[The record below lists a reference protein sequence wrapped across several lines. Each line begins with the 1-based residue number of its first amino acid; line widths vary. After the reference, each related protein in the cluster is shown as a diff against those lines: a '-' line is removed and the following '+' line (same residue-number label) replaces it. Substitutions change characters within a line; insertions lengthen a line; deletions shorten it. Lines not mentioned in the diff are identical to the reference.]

1 MQSESGSIKERLLA
15 NRNKKYSKKENG
27 GELDSVSDMLPTK
40 EPMTVM
46 EQPDMG
52 VINPIDVTQTIQPM
66 ENGGSTEGFN
76 KIWRK
81 FKSDT
86 SEAFTGKKAVY
97 VDFLNSKNAFKRE
110 RKYFSSYEEAHDW
123 CKANFD
129 KFSPDMIHYNYAD
142 GGMTSGKRNPP
153 NQFDEI
159 KRLTEAEKY
168 LPLSIIQMN
177 ILELKELHS
186 NLINME
192 NHTSNYAPAIKQ
204 LIKERSEEYGN
215 RDYKGDTFYADGG
228 STFAGGGGVDIKN
241 LKRYVIEIQYYSG
254 QIELRYFANY
264 SNALKFY
271 DELVDNEKD
280 GGSSTIT
287 FEGEIGDREY
297 VPIRYFDP
305 REDEIKFAGGGR
317 TKVDFNKL
325 SNSQLMQLSDENESE
340 EHHLLEAI
348 DNEDDKMTKGFYQR
362 QLILNKSV
370 YRNIEKELRKR
381 GLRQFDKGGEVMSIY
396 LSDENQIKKI
406 ISRFGKKLDYKVY
419 YDGKEYKSHNKP
431 TIAILLTDDNEI
443 LKVKNNGRKLEY
455 EVHYEKGGN
464 IEPSEYPTVMSGE
477 LTQQE
482 IREEK
487 EKLFAPSP
495 DTIYE
500 VNDEIDYFG
509 METMNKGGATMKSIP
524 LMNTGKK
531 VSNLKNLGLRQ
542 DKDNQI
548 KDLIAKNK
556 NDYLNFSQNELS
568 LIRSYQANSSMS
580 VELADKIWGLA
591 VANGFKIHG
600 SSVYIKN
607 TGTGNLLE
615 FVSENYRKVYYES
628 DSEMSRKICR
638 LLYPQENIE
647 ILEGLDYILSGKVI
661 GRKDLC
667 IYANFDDNII
677 SNQFITNCS
686 MVIYCG
692 YHKNANEFQKAIP
705 NHHIVDAYKLPDD
718 ILTNGVLIAFKSK

>member
-66 ENGGSTEGFN
+66 ENGGSTEDFN
-76 KIWRK
+76 KVWKK

-86 SEAFTGKKAVY
+86 AEAFTGKKAVY

-129 KFSPDMIHYNYAD
+129 KFSPDMIHYNYYD
-142 GGMTSGKRNPP
+142 GGMTSGKR
-153 NQFDEI
+153 
-159 KRLTEAEKY
+159 KGLTEAEKY
-168 LPLSIIQMN
+168 LPMSIVQMN
-177 ILELKELHS
+177 ITELKELHS

-192 NHTSNYAPAIKQ
+192 NHTSNYAPAIKE
-204 LIKERSEEYGN
+204 LIKERSEEFGN
-215 RDYKGDTFYADGG
+215 RDYKRHTFYDDGG
-228 STFAGGGGVDIKN
+228 MTSGERNLKN
-241 LKRYVIEIQYYSG
+241 LKRYVIEIQYYNG
-254 QIELRYFANY
+254 KIELNYFANY

-280 GGSSTIT
+280 GGSSIIT
-287 FEGEIGDREY
+287 FTGEIGDREY
-297 VPIRYFDP
+297 VDIRYFDP
-305 REDEIKFAGGGR
+305 REDEMEFAG
-317 TKVDFNKL
+317 
-325 SNSQLMQLSDENESE
+325 
-340 EHHLLEAI
+340 
-348 DNEDDKMTKGFYQR
+348 
-362 QLILNKSV
+362 
-370 YRNIEKELRKR
+370 
-381 GLRQFDKGGEVMSIY
+381 
-396 LSDENQIKKI
+396 
-406 ISRFGKKLDYKVY
+406 
-419 YDGKEYKSHNKP
+419 
-431 TIAILLTDDNEI
+431 
-443 LKVKNNGRKLEY
+443 
-455 EVHYEKGGN
+455 GGN

-477 LTQQE
+477 ITKDD
-482 IREEK
+482 IREIK
-487 EKLFAPSP
+487 ESLYAPSP

-500 VNDEIDYFG
+500 VNDQIDYFG
-509 METMNKGGATMKSIP
+509 METMNKGGETMRSIP
-524 LMNTGKK
+524 IMNTGQK
-531 VSNLKNLGLRQ
+531 VSNFKNLGLRQ

-692 YHKNANEFQKAIP
+692 YHKNVNEFQKAIP

-718 ILTNGVLIAFKSK
+718 ILTNGVIIAFKSK

>member
-66 ENGGSTEGFN
+66 ENGGSTEDFN
-76 KIWRK
+76 KVWNK

-86 SEAFTGKKAVY
+86 AEAFTGKKAVY

-129 KFSPDMIHYNYAD
+129 KFSPDMIHYNYYD
-142 GGMTSGKRNPP
+142 GGMTSGERN
-153 NQFDEI
+153 
-159 KRLTEAEKY
+159 L
-168 LPLSIIQMN
+168 
-177 ILELKELHS
+177 
-186 NLINME
+186 
-192 NHTSNYAPAIKQ
+192 
-204 LIKERSEEYGN
+204 
-215 RDYKGDTFYADGG
+215 
-228 STFAGGGGVDIKN
+228 KN

-254 QIELRYFANY
+254 KIELKYFANY

-280 GGSSTIT
+280 GGSSIIT
-287 FEGEIGDREY
+287 FTGEIGDREY
-297 VPIRYFDP
+297 VDIRYFDP
-305 REDEIKFAGGGR
+305 REDEMEFAGGGG
-317 TKVDFNKL
+317 V
-325 SNSQLMQLSDENESE
+325 
-340 EHHLLEAI
+340 
-348 DNEDDKMTKGFYQR
+348 KG
-362 QLILNKSV
+362 
-370 YRNIEKELRKR
+370 
-381 GLRQFDKGGEVMSIY
+381 
-396 LSDENQIKKI
+396 ENQIYVLKDEDADQIFRGKQELDEYLDEFNFNYETNYKTYEEFNEGEKNGQVFRRI
-406 ISRFGKKLDYKVY
+406 IRTYAG
-419 YDGKEYKSHNKP
+419 
-431 TIAILLTDDNEI
+431 
-443 LKVKNNGRKLEY
+443 
-455 EVHYEKGGN
+455 GGN

-477 LTQQE
+477 ITKDD
-482 IREEK
+482 IREMK
-487 EKLFAPSP
+487 ENLYASSP

-500 VNDEIDYFG
+500 VNDQIDYWG
-509 METMNKGGATMKSIP
+509 METMNKGGETMRSIP
-524 LMNTGKK
+524 IMNTGQK
-531 VSNLKNLGLRQ
+531 VSNFKNLGLRQ

-692 YHKNANEFQKAIP
+692 YHKNVNEFQKAIP

-718 ILTNGVLIAFKSK
+718 ILTNGVIIAFKSK